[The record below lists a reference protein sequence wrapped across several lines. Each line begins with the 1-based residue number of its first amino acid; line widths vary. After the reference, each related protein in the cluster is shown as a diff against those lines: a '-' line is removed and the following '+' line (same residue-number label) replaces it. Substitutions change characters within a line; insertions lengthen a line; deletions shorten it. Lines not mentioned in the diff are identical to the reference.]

1 MAPQTWG
8 GEACWIFSFS
18 SANMLLSRAAARAA
32 GQLLISR
39 TGPKES
45 RAGAYN
51 HGGPNG
57 GGRLGAPMAGSPP
70 DFRPGARSEEH
81 TSELQSLM
89 RTSYA
94 VFCLKKKNN
103 NNTSQHSSLQTLNH
117 TN

>member
-8 GEACWIFSFS
+8 GEACWIVSFS

-70 DFRPGARSEEH
+70 DFRPGAAAAWRFRRSEERRVGKGCVL
-81 TSELQSLM
+81 TCRYRWSP
-89 RTSYA
+89 
-94 VFCLKKKNN
+94 
-103 NNTSQHSSLQTLNH
+103 
-117 TN
+117 